1 MDDVSKRKKKEGDDD
16 GDEIDDENDDDSHG
30 DDTFSQGYMYAVCY
44 DVGTGILTYNNYVYV
59 FPQVITPDDNVP
71 SVFEATNLASI
82 LYLLPF

>member
-1 MDDVSKRKKKEGDDD
+1 
-16 GDEIDDENDDDSHG
+16 
-30 DDTFSQGYMYAVCY
+30 MYAVCY